1 MEGRV
6 EANEANNWFGNEH
19 MDRSEDSFRDKV
31 AEPLYETPPRGKG
44 TKAAALDDGLLVGFV
59 NEDDGE
65 EGCHKEE

>member
-1 MEGRV
+1 MERP
-6 EANEANNWFGNEH
+6 
-19 MDRSEDSFRDKV
+19 EDSFRDKV
-31 AEPLYETPPRGKG
+31 AEPLRETPSRVRG